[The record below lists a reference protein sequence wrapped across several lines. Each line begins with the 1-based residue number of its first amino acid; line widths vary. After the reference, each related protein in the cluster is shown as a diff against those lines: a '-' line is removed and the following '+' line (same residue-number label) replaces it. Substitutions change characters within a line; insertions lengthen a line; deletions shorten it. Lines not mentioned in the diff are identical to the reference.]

1 MARIGIF
8 GGTFDP
14 VHHGH
19 LIVAEVMMEELGL
32 DRVLFLPAGQ
42 PPHKLDRPITPAF
55 HRLTMLQ
62 LALQGNPH
70 FGISFVDVERP
81 GPCYT
86 VDSLAILRREYPGDE
101 LVFLMGE
108 DSLRDLPTWREPN
121 RIAEQALL
129 GVALRPNVEVD
140 LATVFAAVPAARD
153 RVLLVHVPLIQIAA
167 SDIRRRVAEGRT
179 IRYQVPRAVEQ
190 YIERHGL
197 YRTVTTPVGRQ
208 RATEVRGV

>member
-1 MARIGIF
+1 MGRLGIF

-19 LIVAEVMMEELGL
+19 LIVAEVMMEELSL

-42 PPHKLDRPITPAF
+42 PPHKLGRPITAAF

-62 LALQGNPH
+62 LAIQGNPR
-70 FGISFVDVERP
+70 FGLSFVDVERP

-86 VDSLAILRREYPGDE
+86 VESLAILQQEYPGDE

-121 RIAEQALL
+121 RIAEQAVLA
-129 GVALRPNVEVD
+129 VALRPNVEVD
-140 LATVFAAVPAARD
+140 LEAVFAHVPAARD
-153 RVLLVHVPLIQIAA
+153 RVVLVPVPLIQIAA

-179 IRYQVPRAVEQ
+179 IRYQVPQAVEE
-190 YIERHGL
+190 YIYHHGL
-197 YRTVTTPVGRQ
+197 YRPAPAAAGNER
-208 RATEVRGV
+208 VREAQGV